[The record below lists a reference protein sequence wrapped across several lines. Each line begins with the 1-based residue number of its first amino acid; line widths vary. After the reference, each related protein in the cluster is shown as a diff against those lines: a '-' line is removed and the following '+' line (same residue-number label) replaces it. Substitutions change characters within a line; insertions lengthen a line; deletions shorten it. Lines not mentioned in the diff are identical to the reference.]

1 MNSKLPR
8 LDKDQNNFIIEH
20 LAAGTPMKA
29 IVSEFLSMFPAFG
42 SGSGFDDEEI
52 SHKIYQRIQKIKE
65 KRINEIEALR
75 DADPCSAE
83 TDDAPYLSAH
93 WRARRLHSL
102 LLNVENKD
110 PQIIQLQIR
119 IIKEM
124 RAEAELLNKN
134 NDKNQVDSLPL
145 RDLVS
150 ELKLDPKKFKNTEFL
165 DKPVIKRLSDDVLFD
180 EKGRS
185 TMCFMSDNPEIKS
198 KYVLGKAA
206 TVWDK
211 YDTNDPCFWEDEE
224 SDDDTQ
230 VKKQDDVEDEDKKAT
245 TDSQTIDAS
254 ADTPHEPDNTDGE
267 TDETDIP
274 FDETKPTSAPGSE
287 PDISDLIKH
296 PPSANVKVMG

>member
-8 LDKDQNNFIIEH
+8 LDKDQSNFIIEH

-42 SGSGFDDEEI
+42 SGSGFNDEEI
-52 SHKIYQRIQKIKE
+52 SHRIYQRIQKIKE

-75 DADPCSAE
+75 DADLSGE
-83 TDDAPYLSAH
+83 DAPYLSAQ
-93 WRARRLHSL
+93 WRARRLYSL
-102 LLNVENKD
+102 LLNAENKD
-110 PQIIQLQIR
+110 PKIIQLQIR

-134 NDKNQVDSLPL
+134 NDKGKIDNPPL

-150 ELKLDPKKFKNTEFL
+150 ELGLDPNKFENSDAFGESG
-165 DKPVIKRLSDDVLFD
+165 IKRLSDGVHFNANGYSYSSFRNPNSEDISLLSG
-180 EKGRS
+180 KG
-185 TMCFMSDNPEIKS
+185 
-198 KYVLGKAA
+198 A
-206 TVWDK
+206 TVWDA

-287 PDISDLIKH
+287 PDVSDFIKH